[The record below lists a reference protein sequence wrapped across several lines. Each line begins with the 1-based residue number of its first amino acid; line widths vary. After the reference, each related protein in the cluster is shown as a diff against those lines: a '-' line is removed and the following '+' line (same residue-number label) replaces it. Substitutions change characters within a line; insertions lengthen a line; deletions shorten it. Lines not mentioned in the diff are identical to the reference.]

1 MFVDGSDALIEQ
13 AVGGT
18 SVAEI
23 FKLHGEGLFRDNEVS
38 EVQFICYR
46 FFEF

>member
-13 AVGGT
+13 AVGAT

-23 FKLHGEGLFRDNEVS
+23 FKRYGEGLFRDNEVS
-38 EVQFICYR
+38 KLQFICYP
-46 FFEF
+46 FFAV